1 MSDLM
6 RLTGDLA
13 VHQGYMI
20 NDTLNSQYKYQR
32 EQARTSF
39 TEAFTLVQSTE
50 FRYLNANRILE
61 KEKIKLFNKQ
71 DYETWEIQDPSLIKE
86 V

>member
-6 RLTGDLA
+6 RLTGELS
-13 VHQGYMI
+13 VHQGFMI

-39 TEAFTLVQSTE
+39 TEAFNLVQSTE
-50 FRYLNANRILE
+50 FKYLQANKILE
-61 KEKIKLFNKQ
+61 QEKVKLFKKQ
-71 DYETWEIQDPSLIKE
+71 DYETWQI
-86 V
+86 